1 MGSSG
6 ASQSLRGT
14 GEWTTAFASRVEGF
28 LDAIAARERLL
39 WGVVVF
45 VLIADVLSTQ
55 YGLRHGAVEGNPLV
69 RTAIHHAGPIA
80 LWPLKGM
87 ALVVGIM
94 MRRAVSEPHGPV
106 VPLGLAIPWGF
117 AVIVNLLVISF

>member
-1 MGSSG
+1 
-6 ASQSLRGT
+6 
-14 GEWTTAFASRVEGF
+14 
-28 LDAIAARERLL
+28 
-39 WGVVVF
+39 
-45 VLIADVLSTQ
+45 
-55 YGLRHGAVEGNPLV
+55 
-69 RTAIHHAGPIA
+69 
-80 LWPLKGM
+80 M